1 MIWHLKKRKKKKQI
15 LPKKIHLHIIS
26 TQLYSDHLIFIK
38 LMHFRCLQLFHDMIH
53 RLHLLYCITEETHFP
68 ILFTCSEGHLQQD
81 TL

>member
-1 MIWHLKKRKKKKQI
+1 MQI
-15 LPKKIHLHIIS
+15 VPKKNSFTHYFN
-26 TQLYSDHLIFIK
+26 TAR
-38 LMHFRCLQLFHDMIH
+38 FRSSNIYQINALFHDMIH

>member
-1 MIWHLKKRKKKKQI
+1 MILADKATTIAGYYKRV
-15 LPKKIHLHIIS
+15 LLVHIIS
-26 TQLYSDHLIFIK
+26 TQLDSNHLIFIK
-38 LMHFRCLQLFHDMIH
+38 LMHFRCLQLLHDMIH